1 MQIKNKAWWI
11 KFIEGSLKTREVL
24 GATDKPE
31 YARLCNQLKSVQEGH
46 GMAFSVV
53 VERLK

>member
-1 MQIKNKAWWI
+1 MQIKNKAWWVEFI
-11 KFIEGSLKTREVL
+11 KSSIKTREVL

-31 YARLCNQLKSVQEGH
+31 YARLCKQLKSVQEGH
-46 GMAFSVV
+46 GMAFAVV